1 MQAVATAGVIEAA
14 RLSLGAV
21 GAYLPASLTTP
32 MSVSEQSDAAQRLER
47 AGYRAAWA
55 NELIG
60 GKDVFAQVAVLMAA
74 TERITFGTGIADI
87 RARAPQIAHYASA
100 WLAQAYPER
109 FVLGLGVGNPQ
120 RAEVPGREFGPPLA
134 TMREY
139 LERMNSPVRPPAADT
154 PYPRLIGANGP
165 EMVALAAELAD
176 GVIPAM
182 MPPAFT
188 RRARLQL
195 APDKLIVMSLSVV
208 AEADTDRAR
217 AVARDRLVAFLARS
231 PARAA
236 ILPELGFT
244 AEEVGNLSDRLVD
257 ALIGNG
263 SPDTIAALV
272 REHLEAGANHVALIP
287 SGTSVED
294 DLDQLER
301 IAPALADLAEA
312 GSDEASALAVNADQV
327 RLRIEDDS

>member
-1 MQAVATAGVIEAA
+1 
-14 RLSLGAV
+14 
-21 GAYLPASLTTP
+21 
-32 MSVSEQSDAAQRLER
+32 MSVSEQRGAAQRLER

-74 TERITFGTGIADI
+74 TERITFGTGIANI
-87 RARAPQIAHYASA
+87 WARAPQIAHYASA
-100 WLAQAYPER
+100 WLAQAYPDR
-109 FVLGLGVGNPQ
+109 FVLGLGVGYPQ
-120 RAEVPGREFGPPLA
+120 QAKVADRKFGPPVA

-139 LERMNSPVRPPAADT
+139 LERMNSQVRPPGADT

-182 MPPAFT
+182 MPPTFT
-188 RRARLQL
+188 RLARLQL
-195 APDKLIVMSLSVV
+195 APDKLIVMCLGVM

-217 AVARDRLVAFLARS
+217 AAARDRVAAFLARS

-236 ILPELGFT
+236 ILAELGFT
-244 AEEVGNLSDRLVD
+244 PEEVADLSDRVVD

-263 SPDTIAALV
+263 PPDRIAALV

-287 SGTSVED
+287 PGTSVED
-294 DLDQLER
+294 DLEQLER
-301 IAPALADLAEA
+301 IAPALANLGEA
-312 GSDEASALAVNADQV
+312 GSDESSASAVNAGRN

>member
-1 MQAVATAGVIEAA
+1 
-14 RLSLGAV
+14 
-21 GAYLPASLTTP
+21 
-32 MSVSEQSDAAQRLER
+32 MSVSEQRDAAQRLER

-74 TERITFGTGIADI
+74 TERVTFGTGIADI
-87 RARAPQIAHYASA
+87 WARAPQIAHYASA
-100 WLAQAYPER
+100 WLAQAYPDR
-109 FVLGLGVGNPQ
+109 FVLGLGVGYPQ
-120 RAEVPGREFGPPLA
+120 KAEVADREPGPPLA

-139 LERMNSPVRPPAADT
+139 LERMNSQVRSPAADT

-165 EMVALAAELAD
+165 KMVGLAAELAD

-182 MPPAFT
+182 MPPAFA
-188 RRARLQL
+188 RQARLEL
-195 APDKLIVMSLSVV
+195 APDKLIVMSLGVV
-208 AEADTDRAR
+208 ADADADRAR
-217 AVARDRLVAFLARS
+217 AAARDRVVAFLARS

-236 ILPELGFT
+236 ILAQLGFT
-244 AEEVGNLSDRLVD
+244 PEEVADLSDRVVD

-263 SPDTIAALV
+263 PPDRIAALV

-294 DLDQLER
+294 DLEQLER
-301 IAPALADLAEA
+301 IAPALADLAGA
-312 GSDEASALAVNADQV
+312 GSGESSALAVNPGRD